1 MHVDQRPYDSV
12 EAGGIGQ
19 PDARG
24 RWCAGDIVGRG
35 GWWHWNDRQSWDQA
49 VMVARH
55 STIDFDDLRA
65 YAHEE
70 GADLA
75 DIEKLRQQ
83 AGDR

>member
-1 MHVDQRPYDSV
+1 
-12 EAGGIGQ
+12 
-19 PDARG
+19 
-24 RWCAGDIVGRG
+24 
-35 GWWHWNDRQSWDQA
+35 
-49 VMVARH
+49 MVARH